1 MAAVV
6 TLEALSTACLA
17 SSGALWSVV
26 PCRGGAEK
34 RGWRGPS
41 TVQKPLPH
49 TMWRLPCPR
58 WPGEVGGQWTQGPSV
73 SSS

>member
-6 TLEALSTACLA
+6 ILEALRTACLA

-26 PCRGGAEK
+26 PCRRGAEK

-41 TVQKPLPH
+41 TAQKPLPH
-49 TMWRLPCPR
+49 TMGRLEGNGR
-58 WPGEVGGQWTQGPSV
+58 RGLV
-73 SSS
+73 SPPLEG